1 MGRHPW
7 CFIARIARHKSVEI
21 QRNLSL
27 LCQSDVLKSKIGFIS
42 GCNGLNSFLSKKR
55 KQPFRI
61 GPPQFVDK
69 KGLHIETMDLE
80 LIKSGVLCLHHVL
93 MLSHLVSVVNI
104 GNLLQVP
111 EFTFGEGQGFLGE
124 VQYLYAQQV
133 PLIREN

>member
-1 MGRHPW
+1 M
-7 CFIARIARHKSVEI
+7 
-21 QRNLSL
+21 
-27 LCQSDVLKSKIGFIS
+27 
-42 GCNGLNSFLSKKR
+42 SKKR

-111 EFTFGEGQGFLGE
+111 EFTFGEGQGFLE
-124 VQYLYAQQV
+124 KSSIFMLSR
-133 PLIREN
+133 IRLSAKTNSKAAYSLMFYILRRD